1 MKNIALWALAMAA
14 VLAAGCGKRETS
26 QGDTG
31 VLKVALLVPGPVSDR
46 GWNGLAHDAAQQMKR
61 DTGAVVD
68 EQQTRSKGEIEA
80 GLRDFASRGYDI
92 VIGHGNEYGQP
103 ALKVAKDFP
112 DTRFVIPSGRVSGPN
127 VTSLNFK
134 MTDATYLVGILAAG
148 VSKTGKAAC
157 VGGQEFPVVAET
169 FNALQDGA
177 ASVDR
182 NFRVT
187 IAYINS
193 WDDTVAA
200 KQQTSTLIGQG
211 ADVIFHNAD
220 AAGMGVFN
228 AVQEAVKAGRNVT
241 AFGCNA
247 NQNDL
252 VTGPDVVLAS
262 AVMDLGKALNA
273 VAEEVR
279 NGRFQ
284 GTVRSLGMKDG
295 FVSLAINP
303 EMESRIPKAT
313 LKKVHDAERAI
324 REGYLTVKPR
334 L

>member
-1 MKNIALWALAMAA
+1 
-14 VLAAGCGKRETS
+14 
-26 QGDTG
+26 
-31 VLKVALLVPGPVSDR
+31 
-46 GWNGLAHDAAQQMKR
+46 MKR
-61 DTGAVVD
+61 DSGASVD
-68 EQQTRSKGEIEA
+68 ERRTRTKGEIEA
-80 GLRDFASRGYDI
+80 ALRDFASRGYDI
-92 VIGHGNEYGQP
+92 VIGHGAGYGEP

-157 VGGQEFPVVAET
+157 VGGRKTPDVTET
-169 FNALQDGA
+169 FNALCDGA
-177 ASVDR
+177 EAAGAKLDVA
-182 NFRVT
+182 T
-187 IAYINS
+187 AYIDS
-193 WDDTVAA
+193 WDDKAA
-200 KQQTSTLIGQG
+200 ARRQTNALINRG
-211 ADVIFHNAD
+211 ADVVFHNAD
-220 AAGMGVFN
+220 AAGVGVLD
-228 AVQEAVKAGRNVT
+228 AVQDAVKAGRNVT